1 MIFSHDTH
9 GIQFTWSLSTC
20 GILSWS
26 SQIPSAYETPHSVIL
41 SQICAKPQQQQQIN
55 TRFLGGVSPE
65 GGWDDSDLASQLG

>member
-41 SQICAKPQQQQQIN
+41 SLKYVQNHNNNNNNNNNNSNNNNNNSNKKKN
-55 TRFLGGVSPE
+55 K
-65 GGWDDSDLASQLG
+65 